1 MDVQADFLG
10 MRPPELTEVDHLL
23 KEGDPLSWGGF
34 QASVIHTPGHTP
46 GSVSLYLPK
55 EAGQITL
62 THPQLIAGDTLFA
75 GSIGRT
81 DLWGGSMDDIMD
93 SIKEKLL
100 QLPDDT
106 VVHPGHGSSTTIGQ
120 ERETNPYLK

>member
-1 MDVQADFLG
+1 
-10 MRPPELTEVDHLL
+10 
-23 KEGDPLSWGGF
+23 
-34 QASVIHTPGHTP
+34 
-46 GSVSLYLPK
+46 
-55 EAGQITL
+55 
-62 THPQLIAGDTLFA
+62 
-75 GSIGRT
+75 
-81 DLWGGSMDDIMD
+81 MDDIMD